1 MLIENPFQSLTVL
14 AGPAI
19 LTNACT
25 IMQNSA
31 SIRYTLAVT
40 QWRELRASLACS
52 DTSLASLYTD
62 PARMAALSG
71 QRVRH
76 LLRGLDL
83 LFIAVALFGV
93 TTFLALCGAL
103 FSSASTSWT
112 GPAMIALS
120 SVGGVGLAAMIAAT
134 SSFLLECAT
143 GRLMIRLHRD
153 HADLDSSGDVT

>member
-1 MLIENPFQSLTVL
+1 MLIDNPFQSLTVL

-40 QWRELRASLACS
+40 QWRELRASLTA
-52 DTSLASLYTD
+52 DDERLRSLYTD
-62 PARMAALSG
+62 PARIVALSE

-83 LFIAVALFGV
+83 LFAAVAMFGV

-103 FSSASTSWT
+103 FSDTSMSWT
-112 GPAMIALS
+112 RPAMIAMS
-120 SVGGVGLAAMIAAT
+120 IVGGIGLAAMVAAT
-134 SSFLLECAT
+134 VSFCLESAT
-143 GRLMIRLHRD
+143 GRSMIRLHRH
-153 HADLDSSGDVT
+153 HADRGADGYVA